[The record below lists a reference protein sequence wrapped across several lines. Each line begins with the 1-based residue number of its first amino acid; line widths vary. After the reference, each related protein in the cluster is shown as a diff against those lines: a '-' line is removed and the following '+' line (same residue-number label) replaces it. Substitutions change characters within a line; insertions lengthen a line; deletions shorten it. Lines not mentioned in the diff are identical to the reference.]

1 MLSMEQETEH
11 EMKVRSRGK
20 RTEYNR
26 TSPVTEYLAH
36 NFMIMTALQQ
46 TAAARTG
53 EEDGGHFSERCQ
65 ELSSVACTESSDGR
79 FRTFSGCGNN
89 LDNPQYGEILC
100 LPVLGLIS
108 LLREH

>member
-1 MLSMEQETEH
+1 MEEETEH

-20 RTEYNR
+20 VSRYNR

-53 EEDGGHFSERCQ
+53 EDGGHFSERCQ

-89 LDNPQYGEILC
+89 IYNPQYGEIL
-100 LPVLGLIS
+100 S
-108 LLREH
+108 LLQIN